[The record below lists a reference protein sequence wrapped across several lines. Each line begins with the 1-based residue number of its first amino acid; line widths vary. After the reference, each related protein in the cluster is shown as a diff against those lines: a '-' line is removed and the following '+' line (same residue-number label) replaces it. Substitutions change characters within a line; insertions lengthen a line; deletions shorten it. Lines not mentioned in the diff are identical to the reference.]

1 MLMLFFQSMSIIRLD
16 LFDQQLSLLKLLDD
30 ALHQVQGIH
39 PRVGGHA
46 KRLVERA

>member
-16 LFDQQLSLLKLLDD
+16 LLDQQLCLLKLLLD
-30 ALHQVQGIH
+30 ASGEVDHIL

-46 KRLVERA
+46 GGQPKGA